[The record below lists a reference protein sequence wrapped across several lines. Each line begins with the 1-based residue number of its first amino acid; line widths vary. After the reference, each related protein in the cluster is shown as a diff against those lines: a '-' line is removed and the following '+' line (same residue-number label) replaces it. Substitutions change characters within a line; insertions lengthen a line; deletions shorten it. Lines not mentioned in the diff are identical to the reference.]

1 MTAPMPR
8 SALRL
13 IVAIGLLSAS
23 GCTCRPATAAD
34 CAAIFDRIFALEFK
48 ESGFRDP
55 VLEQRK
61 HDQFARL
68 LAPYLD
74 ECRGARLASGAIDC
88 VAKAQTVEELSHRC
102 LR

>member
-1 MTAPMPR
+1 MN
-8 SALRL
+8 ALRHVALCL
-13 IVAIGLLSAS
+13 IGALALLSAS
-23 GCTCRPATAAD
+23 SCARRPATTAD
-34 CAAIFDRIFALEFK
+34 CAAIFDKIFALEFK

-61 HDQFARL
+61 HDQSARL

-74 ECRGARLASGAIDC
+74 ECRAGRLASGAMDC
-88 VAKAQTVEELSHRC
+88 VARAQTVEELSHRC